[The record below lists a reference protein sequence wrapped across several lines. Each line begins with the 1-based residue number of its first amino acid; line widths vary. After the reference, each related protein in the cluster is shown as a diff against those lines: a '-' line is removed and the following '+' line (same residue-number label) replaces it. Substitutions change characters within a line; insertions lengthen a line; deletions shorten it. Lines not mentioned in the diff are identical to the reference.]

1 MESSHPSCRN
11 VFQVHQCIDPL
22 KVERTEYPSWIT
34 QVLAFE
40 SPIGLIKYPS
50 FDMAR
55 RSTVTNSL
63 FFRVLSTWLCLHSS
77 KVSNLI
83 TAT

>member
-55 RSTVTNSL
+55 RSTQT
-63 FFRVLSTWLCLHSS
+63 LCFLECFLHGYVYIQV
-77 KVSNLI
+77 K
-83 TAT
+83 